1 MSKDFPVRFEPATGA
16 LAGLKYLRV
25 AVAGKI
31 LHIALARPGKRNA
44 VNEAMLQEIQ
54 TCILNLPRETRVA
67 IITGDGEHFCA
78 GLDLTEVV
86 VRDSLESIEYSRRGH
101 KFFDDIQYGRIPV
114 IAVLQGAVVGAG
126 LELAA
131 SCHLRVAQ
139 RSAYFGL
146 PEGQR
151 GIFVGGSGSV
161 RIPPLL
167 GLSRMTD
174 MMLTGRV
181 FNADEVTQA
190 GLVNYLVEEGQGWSK
205 ALALAGR
212 IAENL
217 PTSNYAITSGL
228 PRIAEQ
234 GYAAGLYT
242 ETLLSTIAQQ
252 APETQSRLADFM
264 QKGAGKVMPP
274 SGAGA

>member
-1 MSKDFPVRFEPATGA
+1 MSKDLPIRFEPATGP
-16 LAGLKYLRV
+16 LAGLEYIRV
-25 AVAGKI
+25 AVAGK
-31 LHIALARPGKRNA
+31 LMQIALARSGKRNA
-44 VNEAMLQEIQ
+44 VNEAMLLEIQ
-54 TCILNLPRETRVA
+54 TCFLNLPRETRVA

-78 GLDLTEVV
+78 GLDLSEVV
-86 VRDSLESIEYSRRGH
+86 VRDAIESIEFSRRNH
-101 KFFDDIQYGRIPV
+101 KSFDEIQYGRVPV

-139 RSAYFGL
+139 RSTYFGL

-181 FNADEVTQA
+181 LNADEATQA
-190 GLVNYLVEEGQGWSK
+190 GLVNYLVEDGQGWNK
-205 ALALAGR
+205 ALALAER
-212 IAENL
+212 IATNL

-242 ETLLSTIAQQ
+242 ETLLGTIAQQ
-252 APETQSRLADFM
+252 APETQSRLADFLN
-264 QKGAGKVMPP
+264 KRGAKVTPV
-274 SGAGA
+274 SGGGA